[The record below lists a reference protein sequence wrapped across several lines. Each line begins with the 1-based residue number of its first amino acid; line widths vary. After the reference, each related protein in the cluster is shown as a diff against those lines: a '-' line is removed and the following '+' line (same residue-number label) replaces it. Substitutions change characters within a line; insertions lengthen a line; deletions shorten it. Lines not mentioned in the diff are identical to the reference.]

1 MLKDR
6 LYTTAAKS
14 HARRSAQTALHRIT
28 HAMLR
33 WMAPFLSFTA
43 EEAWPIF
50 AGGPQRRPVT
60 SSIFTET
67 YARFDAPDA
76 GLLAKWGRI
85 REIRDVVNKEIESV
99 RAAGALG
106 SSLQAAVRIAA
117 PAEDRAL
124 LAGLGDDLRFV
135 LITSAAEVIE
145 GEALAVSVMP
155 REAPKCERCWHY
167 REDVGVDPA
176 HPTLCGRCVA
186 NLFGDGEARRVA

>member
-1 MLKDR
+1 
-6 LYTTAAKS
+6 
-14 HARRSAQTALHRIT
+14 
-28 HAMLR
+28 
-33 WMAPFLSFTA
+33 MAPFLSFTA
-43 EEAWPIF
+43 EEAWPIL
-50 AGGPQRRPVT
+50 AGGPQRRAVT
-60 SSIFTET
+60 TSIFTQT
-67 YARFDAPDA
+67 YARVDAPDA
-76 GLLAKWGRI
+76 GQLGKWGRL
-85 REIRDVVNKEIESV
+85 REIRDVVNKEIEAV

-124 LAGLGDDLRFV
+124 LAGLGEDLRFV
-135 LITSAAEVIE
+135 LITSAAEVVE
-145 GEALAVSVMP
+145 GEALAVAVTP